1 MQVIVQD
8 QDNRIWLM
16 CKGADSKIFERLH
29 PDSNELMKT
38 TLEHLAVCSAHIIL
52 MVIMYSKPNQDY
64 AHEGLRTLCLAQKE
78 IPESEYMAWEQK
90 HHEAR

>member
-1 MQVIVQD
+1 
-8 QDNRIWLM
+8 M

-29 PDSNELMKT
+29 PDSNKLMQT
-38 TLEHLAVCSAHIIL
+38 TLEHLAVCSSHRNDGDYVQVL
-52 MVIMYSKPNQDY
+52 PNQDY

-78 IPESEYMAWEQK
+78 IPESEYIAWEQK